1 MARRPV
7 KAQPS
12 TRKELKDTLWKAADK
27 LRGSMSAAQYKD
39 VVLGLIFLKYV
50 SDAFNERREQITEEL
65 RADGYDDEAI
75 AETLEDRDEYASGA
89 FWVDPDARWDALV
102 ADAKV
107 AGETTIGQRINEAM
121 DLLMHD
127 NPSLEGTLPRL
138 FNRDNVDQRRLAEL
152 LDLLNSVQFSG
163 MGAAKARDLLGEV

>member
-75 AETLEDRDEYASGA
+75 AETLRTATSTPRAPSGWIPTPA
-89 FWVDPDARWDALV
+89 
-102 ADAKV
+102 
-107 AGETTIGQRINEAM
+107 
-121 DLLMHD
+121 
-127 NPSLEGTLPRL
+127 GTLWWPT
-138 FNRDNVDQRRLAEL
+138 RR
-152 LDLLNSVQFSG
+152 
-163 MGAAKARDLLGEV
+163 